1 MILSFLP
8 DSNNLFYLIA
18 AVFFHFHYSFISDAL
33 QIIVLISQNEPMRDC
48 FNKRIVLIV
57 DI

>member
-1 MILSFLP
+1 MIF
-8 DSNNLFYLIA
+8 NGYLFYLIA